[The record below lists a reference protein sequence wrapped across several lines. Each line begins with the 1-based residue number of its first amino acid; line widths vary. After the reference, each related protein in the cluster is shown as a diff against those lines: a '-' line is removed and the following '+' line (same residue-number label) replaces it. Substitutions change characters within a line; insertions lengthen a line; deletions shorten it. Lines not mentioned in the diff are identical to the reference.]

1 MRTLFLRNGCLKSMI
16 QESGK
21 ACEISFLKKKN
32 LASFESEKV
41 NSIVQLKDASTEIKM
56 KVPTTFLHTF

>member
-1 MRTLFLRNGCLKSMI
+1 MI

-56 KVPTTFLHTF
+56 IVPTTFLHTF